1 MLESSLDE
9 FITQK
14 NLEIEK
20 RTKKTENV
28 IKNIERSFEN
38 IEIID
43 TNTYNWYFDNV
54 SLSLHNA
61 TQNIK
66 KYKTNE
72 YIEKTRDHI
81 AHIILQNEL
90 IEQIAVET
98 LVKLNQK
105 KMSNMTLGKTTAKT
119 LKLLGVEKNDLP
131 SHVKD
136 VYERHLS
143 ST

>member
-1 MLESSLDE
+1 MHELSLDE
-9 FITQK
+9 FITKKQ
-14 NLEIEK
+14 LEIEK
-20 RTKKTENV
+20 RTKKTVNV

-43 TNTYNWYFDNV
+43 TNTYNCYFDNV
-54 SLSLHNA
+54 SLCLHNA
-61 TQNIK
+61 KQNI
-66 KYKTNE
+66 KTNE

-98 LVKLNQK
+98 LIKLNQK
-105 KMSNMTLGKTTAKT
+105 KMSNMTLGKTSAKT
-119 LKLLGVEKNDLP
+119 LKLLGVEKHNLP

-136 VYERHLS
+136 VYERYLS
-143 ST
+143 SS